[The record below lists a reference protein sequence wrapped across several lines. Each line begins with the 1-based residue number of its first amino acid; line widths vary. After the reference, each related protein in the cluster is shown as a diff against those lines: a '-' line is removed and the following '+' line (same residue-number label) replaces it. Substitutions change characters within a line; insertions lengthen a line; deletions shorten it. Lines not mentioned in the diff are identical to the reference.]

1 MPEPRI
7 DSLSEL
13 QFRSRSQSGVRP
25 AGPPDRFWTGVAIF
39 ILVAMAYPF
48 YSYAVQTYLL
58 ARDVE
63 AAAEIISSEV
73 ERAAADARRE
83 VVESQR
89 AAAAEAVRQ
98 RQRGVSVAGT
108 TTIGGKRIVIVNLG
122 RASLQEAKASICT
135 QAERYFR
142 EPLAGEELHIQRHRG
157 SQPAVDAGRII
168 CD

>member
-1 MPEPRI
+1 
-7 DSLSEL
+7 
-13 QFRSRSQSGVRP
+13 
-25 AGPPDRFWTGVAIF
+25 
-39 ILVAMAYPF
+39 MAYPF

-63 AAAEIISSEV
+63 AAAEKISSEV

-83 VVESQR
+83 AVESQR

-122 RASLQEAKASICT
+122 QASLQEAKASICA
-135 QAERYFR
+135 QAEQYFR
-142 EPLAGEELHIQRHRG
+142 ERLAGEELHIQRHRG
-157 SQPAVDAGRII
+157 RQPAVDAGRII